1 MLKRILGLIIACYF
15 IASCKPLNPSIMF
28 KTPKDYKYTPQ
39 EKDSI
44 AEYVIAPNDVISF
57 RIFSNNGIKLVNISE
72 SNNNAQQ
79 FQQLNNGL
87 SYLVEFDGKVNL
99 PILGRVEIQGKTLRE
114 AELYLEE
121 LYNKDNIND
130 AFILLNVSNRRV
142 TVFTG
147 EGGSGTVITLENNN
161 VKLLEAIALAG
172 GISNNGRAARVK
184 LIRGDLSNP
193 QVFKIDL
200 STIEGLEQANII
212 LQANDII
219 YVEPLGIT
227 TRQVLA
233 EISPILGFLST
244 LITLVLVIDR
254 LD

>member
-1 MLKRILGLIIACYF
+1 M
-15 IASCKPLNPSIMF
+15 P
-28 KTPKDYKYTPQ
+28 
-39 EKDSI
+39 
-44 AEYVIAPNDVISF
+44 EYVIAPNDIISF
-57 RIFSNNGIKLVNISE
+57 RLFSNNGIKLVDISE

-79 FQQLNNGL
+79 FQQLSRGL
-87 SYLVEFDGKVNL
+87 SYLVEYDGKVNL
-99 PILGRVEIQGKTLRE
+99 PIIDRVDIQGKTLRE

-121 LYNKDNIND
+121 LYNKDIND
-130 AFILLNVSNRRV
+130 AFILLNVDNRRV

-147 EGGSGTVITLENNN
+147 DGGSGTVITLENNN

-193 QVFKIDL
+193 EVFKIDL

-227 TRQVLA
+227 TRQVLS
-233 EISPILGFLST
+233 EISPIFGFLT
-244 LITLVLVIDR
+244 TAITLFLIIDR
-254 LD
+254 LE

>member
-1 MLKRILGLIIACYF
+1 MTKRIIGVIIACYF
-15 IASCKPLNPSIMF
+15 LASCKPLNPSIMF
-28 KTPKDYKYTPQ
+28 RTPKDYKYTPQ
-39 EKDSI
+39 QKDTI
-44 AEYVIAPNDVISF
+44 PEYVIAPNDIISF
-57 RIFSNNGIKLVNISE
+57 RLFSNNGIKLVDISE

-79 FQQLNNGL
+79 FQQLSRGL
-87 SYLVEFDGKVNL
+87 SYLVEYDGKVNL
-99 PILGRVEIQGKTLRE
+99 PIIDRVDIQGKTLRE

-121 LYNKDNIND
+121 LYNKDIND
-130 AFILLNVSNRRV
+130 AFILLNVDNRRV

-147 EGGSGTVITLENNN
+147 DGGSGTVITLENNN

-193 QVFKIDL
+193 EVFKIDL

-227 TRQVLA
+227 TRQVLS
-233 EISPILGFLST
+233 EISPIFGFLT
-244 LITLVLVIDR
+244 TAITLFLIIDR
-254 LD
+254 LE

>member
-1 MLKRILGLIIACYF
+1 MTKRIIGVIIACYF
-15 IASCKPLNPSIMF
+15 LASCKPLNPSIMF
-28 KTPKDYKYTPQ
+28 RTPKDYKYTPQ
-39 EKDSI
+39 QKDTI
-44 AEYVIAPNDVISF
+44 PEYVIAPNDIISF
-57 RIFSNNGIKLVNISE
+57 RLFSNNGIKLVDISE

-79 FQQLNNGL
+79 FQQLSRGL
-87 SYLVEFDGKVNL
+87 SYLVEYDGKVNL
-99 PILGRVEIQGKTLRE
+99 PIIDRVDIQGKTLRE

-121 LYNKDNIND
+121 LYNKDIND
-130 AFILLNVSNRRV
+130 AFILLNVNNRRV

-147 EGGSGTVITLENNN
+147 DGGSGTVITLENNN

-193 QVFKIDL
+193 EVFKIDL

-227 TRQVLA
+227 TRQVLS
-233 EISPILGFLST
+233 EISPIFGFLT
-244 LITLVLVIDR
+244 TAITLFLIIDR
-254 LD
+254 LE